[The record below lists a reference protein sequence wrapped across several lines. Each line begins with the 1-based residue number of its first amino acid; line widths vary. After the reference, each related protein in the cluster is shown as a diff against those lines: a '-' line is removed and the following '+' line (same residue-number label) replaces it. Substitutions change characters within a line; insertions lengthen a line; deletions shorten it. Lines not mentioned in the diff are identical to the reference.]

1 MIESSRAPEIGGGPE
16 GNRFDD
22 FWPDV
27 SSLLADQDA
36 RYPLHDPAM
45 RSGTG
50 LSPFWRLGAI
60 ARLYG
65 GGALSRLDLHR
76 RLVHANLALGWFDE
90 FRDYWVNEL
99 GNRSIDPH
107 EFHVLHDI
115 YRRRANEAWSRPAP
129 PVGAALVR
137 RQGWQDP
144 LAIYQVFH
152 HQYRLA
158 LNPFGVRRYAR
169 YLRRGGDV
177 CEYGCGLAPI
187 TTGIIRFYRHLN
199 VRITCADLPGMMFH
213 FVRWKFRT
221 YPFVR
226 TLAIKP
232 DAPPAFADRFDVIFC
247 LQVFK
252 YVPNPVVV
260 VRQLDEAMRPGG
272 HLIFDYVRG
281 SAAEPGA
288 RVEALRYVSE
298 RFDVVE
304 GTIPLDGR
312 DVREVVA
319 RKKA

>member
-1 MIESSRAPEIGGGPE
+1 MTESLRRVRDDPD

-22 FWPDV
+22 YRPDV
-27 SSLLADQDA
+27 PRLLADQEA

-45 RSGTG
+45 RSASG
-50 LSPFWRLGAI
+50 LGPLWRLGAF

-76 RLVHANLALGWFDE
+76 RLVHGNFALGWFDE

-107 EFHVLHDI
+107 EFHFLHAV
-115 YRRRANEAWSRPAP
+115 YRRRVNEASLRPESRLQEQLAP
-129 PVGAALVR
+129 HE
-137 RQGWQDP
+137 GWQDP

-158 LNPFGVRRYAR
+158 LNPFSVRRYAR

-177 CEYGCGLAPI
+177 CEYGCGLAPM
-187 TTGIIRFYRHLN
+187 TTGLIRFYRHLN
-199 VRITCADLPGMMFH
+199 VRITCADLPGLMFH
-213 FVRWKFRT
+213 FARWKFRA

-226 TLAIKP
+226 MVAIKP
-232 DAPPAFADRFDVIFC
+232 DAPPPLGDRFDVVFC

-272 HLIFDYVRG
+272 HLVFDYVRG
-281 SAAEPGA
+281 SAVSDESDA
-288 RVEALRYVSE
+288 RVEALRYITE

-304 GTIPLDGR
+304 GTVPLDGR
-312 DVREVVA
+312 DVQAVVA
-319 RKKA
+319 RKKD